1 MRARGCLHLRT
12 RIRASQIRFLR
23 GIGQPV
29 DVGGRTLK
37 GSATVILQSG
47 RGGSGMGWK
56 AFKRGSDLRQ
66 GVLVR
71 SRGLRLEQSGT
82 LPASVERN
90 RGGLAGLL
98 ARAVACGA
106 VMCWWGSLAGL
117 AARVYVYHYPTGVT
131 GMWIRRW
138 LSPSQSRPRGG

>member
-1 MRARGCLHLRT
+1 VAAFIYERVSELRKSRSSAR
-12 RIRASQIRFLR
+12 
-23 GIGQPV
+23 IGQPV

-37 GSATVILQSG
+37 SSATVILQCG

-90 RGGLAGLL
+90 RGGLARPTGPGRGLRRRNVL
-98 ARAVACGA
+98 V
-106 VMCWWGSLAGL
+106 GSLAGL
-117 AARVYVYHYPTGVT
+117 AARVYV
-131 GMWIRRW
+131 
-138 LSPSQSRPRGG
+138 